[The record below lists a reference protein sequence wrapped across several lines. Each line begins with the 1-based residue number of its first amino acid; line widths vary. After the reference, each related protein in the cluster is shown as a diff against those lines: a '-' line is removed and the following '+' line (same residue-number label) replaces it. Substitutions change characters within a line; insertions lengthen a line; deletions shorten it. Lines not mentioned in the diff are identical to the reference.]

1 MKRKKQKPAPG
12 VQSGEHPT
20 RTQSNY
26 LKCVQALTEAE
37 TDLTRAQNRWQKLRK
52 QKARYEKRLD
62 ADFIRRSGGFGGSL
76 DWRELAADV
85 IKHDGEFPDD
95 ITGGE

>member
-1 MKRKKQKPAPG
+1 MKRNTQTQALAGGADVERP
-12 VQSGEHPT
+12 S

-26 LKCVQALTEAE
+26 LKCVQQLADAE

-62 ADFIRRSGGFGGSL
+62 ADFIRRSGGLGGKL
-76 DWRELAADV
+76 DWRELAQDIIEHEADG
-85 IKHDGEFPDD
+85 IG
-95 ITGGE
+95 GGE

>member
-12 VQSGEHPT
+12 LTGAERVT
-20 RTQSNY
+20 RTESNY
-26 LKCVQALTEAE
+26 LKCVQQLADAE

-62 ADFIRRSGGFGGSL
+62 ADFIRRSGGLGGSL
-76 DWRELAADV
+76 DWRELARDMIA
-85 IKHDGEFPDD
+85 HDGEEPA
-95 ITGGE
+95 